1 MTVSLRGMTTVIT
14 SNRVRRSMSS
24 SESRRLEVTEH
35 MWYYAEDYSR
45 SVQRR
50 LEKLDRSR
58 STVVYGEQTVRET
71 KQNADTFGTPT
82 LLDGEVRQRGMT
94 VPDHVD
100 QNGQLAIHPPWNF
113 QPV

>member
-50 LEKLDRSR
+50 LKTLGRR
-58 STVVYGEQTVRET
+58 RLRGGYGEQTVHKT
-71 KQNADTFGTPT
+71 KWNADAFETLT

-94 VPDHVD
+94 VPDHED
-100 QNGQLAIHPPWNF
+100 QNGQLAIYPPWNF